1 MLKKDILIKTPI
13 IYNNMPREELQSVS
27 VTVHSI
33 AANSNVSRHL
43 ESPLAMDEIHSVQNV
58 HPHS

>member
-27 VTVHSI
+27 TYVLVKYEVEI
-33 AANSNVSRHL
+33 KEL
-43 ESPLAMDEIHSVQNV
+43 ELEVGKTAYAVIKATSVI
-58 HPHS
+58 

>member
-27 VTVHSI
+27 TYVLVKYGVEI
-33 AANSNVSRHL
+33 KEL
-43 ESPLAMDEIHSVQNV
+43 ELEVGKTAYAVIKTTSVI
-58 HPHS
+58 